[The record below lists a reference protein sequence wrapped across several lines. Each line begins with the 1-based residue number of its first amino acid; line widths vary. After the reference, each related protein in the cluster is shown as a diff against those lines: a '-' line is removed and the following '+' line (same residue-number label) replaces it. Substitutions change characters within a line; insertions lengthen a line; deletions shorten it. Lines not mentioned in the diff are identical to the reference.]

1 MFEPIMVAQL
11 FGRFVSSSF
20 FFGRFVTD
28 QSSYRD
34 LFPLHDLVGLRVVQM
49 LSQVFTW
56 VEMWRVLKISS
67 LSFLGV
73 VSSYQGGKGFLI
85 GRLSQARAFSGWNGG
100 RGWAMGEVDRSCAC
114 GVELLKRER
123 KPCKHVL
130 HLVCVFLRGGLSR

>member
-1 MFEPIMVAQL
+1 
-11 FGRFVSSSF
+11 
-20 FFGRFVTD
+20 
-28 QSSYRD
+28 
-34 LFPLHDLVGLRVVQM
+34 
-49 LSQVFTW
+49 
-56 VEMWRVLKISS
+56 MWRVLKRS
-67 LSFLGV
+67 LLCFLSALFQV
-73 VSSYQGGKGFLI
+73 VRGGKVSLI